1 MIRILSALA
10 FVVFLTVS
18 LSAQWQLLARKEG
31 AEVER
36 FFQSTSGMLFVQL
49 SGGTKIFRSFDGG
62 VSWSLLELP
71 SLHGELHF
79 APCAD
84 SIGLEALVIETG
96 ATFYRST
103 DIGLSW
109 QEIPRPQGIPAS
121 ESIVGL
127 EGLRYGGLI
136 VTTKTVNG
144 IAVYLS
150 RDRGESAERVGEIP
164 ETSWHFFQAHDRLI
178 YCFGR
183 SGLYRLDLSSK
194 QEVRLSSEPHT
205 SFVSYSEYSGA
216 PVVYWAI
223 RNGIVVRSTDAGT
236 SWSDANNGL
245 PMLNSA
251 ALLEVSRDGTLF
263 CFLPSND
270 STTIYRR
277 FASATQWTML
287 TRQSI
292 TIRDII
298 QTSSGT
304 FLAATPGGVFSSE
317 ESGMFWSN
325 SSSGIQGISLVCA
338 AYTPTVALIAAS
350 QGGEVFRS
358 VNNGLSWTSLAR
370 LPIGA
375 LVTDTWVSTRGLV
388 LVGTTNGLWCS
399 TDGSSLVQCSTATGA
414 ITDTIVSVTTFKGV
428 ALAATATSAYY
439 SSDGIQWQT
448 VPLFLPQPGRI
459 AQVRSNDSVLLVAT
473 SRSVLA
479 IDALTPPSFRTIAT
493 LGQPIRACDIA
504 ADGTIGVVSD
514 SGGVFVYHRYRID
527 GSLETRVVLPLTTL
541 RSLALS
547 RGGRAWIAANGR
559 TELFTIGRTDTS
571 FQTDTSISEFVLYL
585 RRQPSG
591 ELLATTAEG
600 SIYRTAID
608 SILTVE
614 SAVDPTV
621 NVLITPA
628 SDQIRIV
635 ARIPTIRAVQIYDA
649 LGRIIVAERYSTP
662 QQSIELKLPGSASGY
677 CLAVVQTLSGWTA
690 QPFANIR

>member
-1 MIRILSALA
+1 MVRILIALA
-10 FVVFLTVS
+10 AFLTAT
-18 LSAQWQLLARKEG
+18 LSAQWQLLARKDG

-36 FFQSTSGMLFVQL
+36 FYQSTSGMLFVQL

-109 QEIPRPQGIPAS
+109 QEIPRPQGIPTS
-121 ESIVGL
+121 ESIVNL

-136 VTTKTVNG
+136 VTTKTASG

-150 RDRGESAERVGEIP
+150 RDRGESAERIGELP
-164 ETSWHFFQAHDRLI
+164 ETSWRFLQAHDQLI

-194 QEVRLSSEPHT
+194 QEVRLSSEPYT

-223 RNGIVVRSTDAGT
+223 RNGIVVRSTDAGA

-245 PMLNSA
+245 PMLNAA

-277 FASATQWTML
+277 FAFATQWTLL
-287 TRQSI
+287 TRQGI

-304 FLAATPGGVFSSE
+304 FLAATPGGVYSSE

-338 AYTPTVALIAAS
+338 AYTPAVALIAAS

-358 VNNGLSWTSLAR
+358 VNNGLSWSSLAK
-370 LPIGA
+370 LPIGT
-375 LVTDTWVSTRGLV
+375 LVTDTWMSARGLV

-399 TDGSSLVQCSTATGA
+399 TDGSSLMQCSTATSA
-414 ITDTIVSVTTFKGV
+414 ITDTIVSVTTFKDV
-428 ALAATATSAYY
+428 AFAATSTSAYY
-439 SSDGIQWQT
+439 STDGVQWLAA
-448 VPLFLPQPGRI
+448 PLSLPQPGRI
-459 AQVRSNDSVLLVAT
+459 VQVRSNDSVLLVAT
-473 SRSVLA
+473 SSSILA

-493 LGQPIRACDIA
+493 LGQPIHACDIA

-514 SGGVFVYHRYRID
+514 SGGVSVYHRYRID
-527 GSLETRVVLPLTTL
+527 GTLETRVAMPLTTI

-559 TELFTIGRTDTS
+559 TELFTIGRTDTA
-571 FQTDTSISEFVLYL
+571 FQTDTTIPEFVLYL

-600 SIYRTAID
+600 SIYRTAVD

-614 SAVDPTV
+614 SAIEHTV
-621 NVLITPA
+621 SVLISPA
-628 SDQIRIV
+628 SDQLRIV
-635 ARIPTIRAVQIYDA
+635 ARIPTIRAVQIYNA
-649 LGRIIVAERYSTP
+649 LGRIIATECYSIP
-662 QQSIELKLPGSASGY
+662 QQSIELKLPGSTSGY
-677 CLAVVQTLSGWTA
+677 YLAVVQTLSGWIA